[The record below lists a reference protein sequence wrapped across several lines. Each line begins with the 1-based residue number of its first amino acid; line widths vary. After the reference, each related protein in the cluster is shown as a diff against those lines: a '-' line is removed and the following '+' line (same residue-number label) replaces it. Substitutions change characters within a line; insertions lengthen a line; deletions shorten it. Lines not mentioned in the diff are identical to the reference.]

1 MERKEVIR
9 RMKNRVDDGRSSS
22 AKAII
27 NLIDAL
33 YECGLA
39 GFIGCLDLGNQAA
52 AEEMVLHPDI
62 AKEMYQYLR
71 SMRIAESIK
80 NGEL

>member
-9 RMKNRVDDGRSSS
+9 RLKNRVDDGRSSS
-22 AKAII
+22 AEAVI

-52 AEEMVLHPDI
+52 VKEMVSNPEI
-62 AKEMYQYLR
+62 AKELYQYLR
-71 SMRIAESIK
+71 SSRVHK
-80 NGEL
+80 NL